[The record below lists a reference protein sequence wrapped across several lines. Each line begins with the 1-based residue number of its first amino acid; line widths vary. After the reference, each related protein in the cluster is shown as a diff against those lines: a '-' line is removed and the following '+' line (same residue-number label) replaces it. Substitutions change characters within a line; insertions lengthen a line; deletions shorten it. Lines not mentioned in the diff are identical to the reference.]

1 MAGDDRATGWADE
14 LQTAFD
20 HHVVQSLQRP
30 ESEDTADGGS
40 WAGPGAGINV
50 VVVQEASDCGQFLSS
65 VLNWFTGGPNLLV
78 IGWSRFD
85 LHSWRKRM
93 RQLYI
98 CRGRSQGEC
107 WCRWEDEWSC
117 PGGKGEARG
126 LFCRRTSAE
135 DKTVSSAGHSRRSIV
150 FEEPVMLVLA
160 NHQRGKEVGHT
171 LEVMFISLELR
182 ALSLDK
188 KRSGDSPE
196 RFNKDNVGCIIAHT
210 APAYHAGEVQAKE
223 SAHPIR

>member
-1 MAGDDRATGWADE
+1 MQRCRWGAGSPENPAYDTAEAGQVFCLLSIMAGDDRATGWADE

-78 IGWSRFD
+78 IGWSRSV

-93 RQLYI
+93 RRL
-98 CRGRSQGEC
+98 
-107 WCRWEDEWSC
+107 
-117 PGGKGEARG
+117 
-126 LFCRRTSAE
+126 
-135 DKTVSSAGHSRRSIV
+135 
-150 FEEPVMLVLA
+150 
-160 NHQRGKEVGHT
+160 
-171 LEVMFISLELR
+171 
-182 ALSLDK
+182 
-188 KRSGDSPE
+188 
-196 RFNKDNVGCIIAHT
+196 
-210 APAYHAGEVQAKE
+210 
-223 SAHPIR
+223 